1 MRGNSFINDL
11 RNNFTRQADSLNQL
25 IVVNVLVFVV
35 LNLIAVVFALFALR
49 LGWYDTIS
57 RWLAVPAYLP
67 RLLQK
72 PWSPLSY
79 MFVHSGFFHILFN
92 MLWLY
97 WMGRIFQEYLGNKKL
112 VALYF
117 LGGLAGA
124 VTYMLAFNIFP
135 LFKSALPT
143 ADAVGASASVLAIVV
158 GTATLLP
165 DYTIRLFLFGNVPL
179 KYLALVMVVLDL
191 LSLAGNNAGGHFAHL
206 GGAIFGFVY
215 IKQLRAGNDLGAWF
229 NRLADWLVTRLRPRP
244 KKGKLKVSYK
254 RNTQSGSANAAP
266 ATGNKVPQEVIDR
279 ILDKIAQNGY
289 DGLSKEEKEQLFKAS
304 KQ

>member
-135 LFKSALPT
+135 LFKSALPS

-229 NRLADWLVTRLRPRP
+229 NRLADWLVTRFRPGP
-244 KKGKLKVSYK
+244 KKGRLKVSYK
-254 RNTQSGSANAAP
+254 RHTAASSTAAP
-266 ATGNKVPQEVIDR
+266 ASGNKVPQEVIDR

-289 DGLSKEEKEQLFKAS
+289 DGLSKEEKEQLFRAS

>member
-97 WMGRIFQEYLGNKKL
+97 WMGKIFQEYLGNRKL

-117 LGGLAGA
+117 LGGLVGA
-124 VTYMLAFNIFP
+124 ATYILAFNFFP
-135 LFKSALPT
+135 LFKSSLPT

-191 LSLAGNNAGGHFAHL
+191 LSLASNNAGGHFAHL
-206 GGAIFGFVY
+206 GGAVFGFIY
-215 IKQLRAGNDLGAWF
+215 IKQLQAGNDLGAWF
-229 NRLADWLVTRLRPRP
+229 NRFADWLVTFFNPK
-244 KKGKLKVSYK
+244 KKGKLRMSYK
-254 RNTQSGSANAAP
+254 RGSNEP
-266 ATGNKVPQEVIDR
+266 KVKVQRSTSQQVPQEVIDR
-279 ILDKIAQNGY
+279 ILDKIAQQGY
-289 DGLSKEEKEQLFKAS
+289 DGLSKEEKEQLFRAS

>member
-49 LGWYDTIS
+49 MGWYDTIS

-72 PWSPLSY
+72 PWSPVSY

-97 WMGRIFQEYLGNKKL
+97 WMGKIFQEYLGNKKL

-117 LGGLAGA
+117 IGGFAGA
-124 VTYMLAFNIFP
+124 IMYILAFNVFP

-165 DYTIRLFLFGNVPL
+165 NYTIRLFLFGNVPL

-215 IKQLRAGNDLGAWF
+215 IKQLQAGNDLGAWF
-229 NRLADWLVTRLRPRP
+229 NRLADWLVTLLTPRK
-244 KKGKLKVSYK
+244 KKGNMRVSYK
-254 RNTQSGSANAAP
+254 QSGNAAKASVSKADP
-266 ATGNKVPQEVIDR
+266 QKVPQEVIDR
-279 ILDKIAQNGY
+279 ILDKIAQQGY
-289 DGLSKEEKEQLFKAS
+289 DGLSKEEKEQLFRAS

>member
-35 LNLIAVVFALFALR
+35 LNLIAVVFALFAMR

-72 PWSPLSY
+72 PWSPISY

-97 WMGRIFQEYLGNKKL
+97 WMGKIFQEYLGNKKL

-117 LGGLAGA
+117 LGGFAGA
-124 VTYMLAFNIFP
+124 IMYILAFNVFP

-165 DYTIRLFLFGNVPL
+165 NYTIRLFLFGNVPL

-215 IKQLRAGNDLGAWF
+215 IKQLQAGNDLGSWF
-229 NRLADWLVTRLRPRP
+229 NRFADWLVTLVRSRKQKSNMR
-244 KKGKLKVSYK
+244 VSYK
-254 RNTQSGSANAAP
+254 RTAGDAKGGSSKADAH
-266 ATGNKVPQEVIDR
+266 KVPQEVIDR
-279 ILDKIAQNGY
+279 ILDKIAQQGY
-289 DGLSKEEKEQLFKAS
+289 DGLSKEEKEQLFRAS

>member
-266 ATGNKVPQEVIDR
+266 AAGNKVPQEVIDR

-289 DGLSKEEKEQLFKAS
+289 DGLSKEEKEQLFRAS

>member
-1 MRGNSFINDL
+1 MRGNSFLNDL

-25 IVVNVLVFVV
+25 IIVNVLVFV
-35 LNLIAVVFALFALR
+35 LLSLIAVVFALFALR
-49 LGWYDTIS
+49 TGWYDDIS

-72 PWSPLSY
+72 PWSPLTY

-117 LGGLAGA
+117 LGGFAGA
-124 VTYMLAFNIFP
+124 FTYMLAFNVFP
-135 LFKSALPT
+135 LFARALPT

-191 LSLAGNNAGGHFAHL
+191 LGLAGTNAGGHFAHL

-229 NRLADWLVTRLRPRP
+229 NRLADWLVTLLRPR
-244 KKGKLKVSYK
+244 GKNSRLRVSYK
-254 RNTQSGSANAAP
+254 RDGSQAKAPVSSANS
-266 ATGNKVPQEVIDR
+266 NRVPQEVIDR

>member
-72 PWSPLSY
+72 PWSPISY

-97 WMGRIFQEYLGNKKL
+97 WMGKIFQEYLGNKKL

-117 LGGLAGA
+117 LGGFAGA
-124 VTYMLAFNIFP
+124 IMYILAFNVFP

-165 DYTIRLFLFGNVPL
+165 NYTIRLFLFGNVPL

-206 GGAIFGFVY
+206 GGAIFGFIY
-215 IKQLRAGNDLGAWF
+215 IKQLQTGNDLGAWF
-229 NRLADWLVTRLRPRP
+229 NRFADWLVTLLRSR
-244 KKGKLKVSYK
+244 KQKSNMRVSYK
-254 RNTQSGSANAAP
+254 RTAGDAKGGSSKADAH
-266 ATGNKVPQEVIDR
+266 KVPQEVIDR
-279 ILDKIAQNGY
+279 ILDKIAQQGY
-289 DGLSKEEKEQLFKAS
+289 DGLSKEEKEQLFRAS

>member
-25 IVVNVLVFVV
+25 IAVNVLVFVV
-35 LNLIAVVFALFALR
+35 LNLIAVVLALFALR

-97 WMGRIFQEYLGNKKL
+97 WMGKIFQEYLGNKKL

-124 VTYMLAFNIFP
+124 VTYILAFNLFP

-165 DYTIRLFLFGNVPL
+165 DYSIRLFLFGNVPL

-191 LSLAGNNAGGHFAHL
+191 LSLSGNNAGGHFAHL

-229 NRLADWLVTRLRPRP
+229 NRLVDWLATFLRPRS
-244 KKGKLKVSYK
+244 KRGKMRVSYK
-254 RNTQSGSANAAP
+254 QQSTTANNRL
-266 ATGNKVPQEVIDR
+266 NKSDSNQVPQEVIDR

-289 DGLSKEEKEQLFKAS
+289 DGLSKEEKEQLFRAS